1 MKANPARNG
10 VSKAR
15 ILRRTLFL
23 LPALL
28 LGTCSFGQTATQNG
42 SSPRPSSDELL
53 EQHLGK
59 GYEALK
65 QEKYGDAGEE
75 FRAALGIDATLVMRA
90 RFPLAIALFEEHQT
104 AEARRELETARK
116 VVGDQPSVLYYL
128 GRLDVDEHGY
138 KKAITNHYLGLVY
151 ARDGNTQDAEKWL
164 KGAVRLHPD
173 DSRRATGEG
182 LEELRPRST

>member
-28 LGTCSFGQTATQNG
+28 LGTFSFGRTATQNE

-75 FRAALGIDATLVMRA
+75 FRAALGIDPTLVMRA
-90 RFPLAIALFEEHQT
+90 RFP
-104 AEARRELETARK
+104 RRSHGSKNTKPLKRAVNWKPR
-116 VVGDQPSVLYYL
+116 
-128 GRLDVDEHGY
+128 GRSSATSQASFTISADSMWMSTTTRRRSPI
-138 KKAITNHYLGLVY
+138 ITS
-151 ARDGNTQDAEKWL
+151 A
-164 KGAVRLHPD
+164 
-173 DSRRATGEG
+173 
-182 LEELRPRST
+182 

>member
-28 LGTCSFGQTATQNG
+28 LGTFSFGRTATQNE

-75 FRAALGIDATLVMRA
+75 FRAALGIDPTLVMRA
-90 RFPLAIALFEEHQT
+90 RFP
-104 AEARRELETARK
+104 RRSHGSKNTKPLKRAVNWKPR
-116 VVGDQPSVLYYL
+116 
-128 GRLDVDEHGY
+128 GRSSATSQASFTISADSMWMSTTTRRRF
-138 KKAITNHYLGLVY
+138 TNHYLGLAY

-164 KGAVRLHPD
+164 KEAVRLHPD

>member
-1 MKANPARNG
+1 MKANPARNA

-28 LGTCSFGQTATQNG
+28 LGTFSFGQTATQNE

-75 FRAALGIDATLVMRA
+75 FRAALGIDPTLVMRA
-90 RFPLAIALFEEHQT
+90 RFPLAIALFEHQT
-104 AEARRELETARK
+104 AEARRKLETARK
-116 VVGDQPSVLYYL
+116 AVGDQPSVLYYL
-128 GRLDVDEHGY
+128 GRLDVDEHDY
-138 KKAITNHYLGLVY
+138 KRAITNHYLDLAY

-164 KGAVRLHPD
+164 KEAVRLHPD
-173 DSRRATGEG
+173 DSRRATGED